1 MESDSSFCETPPLVV
16 FFISAFTSVSYQCHR
31 HISHP
36 CRTLESEFV
45 VSCYSSESMLF
56 IPSHRVQYTLRFET
70 VELTNTWYHLL
81 TPEPAPSAVEP
92 EPEPT
97 QNPIESVPE
106 PSPPDSDNQPNE
118 TPYHQCPVT
127 VEYLQQNFKSENER
141 LHKTQPPCS
150 IPPIPPPPPKRD
162 HSTLKRRVELKNY

>member
-1 MESDSSFCETPPLVV
+1 
-16 FFISAFTSVSYQCHR
+16 
-31 HISHP
+31 
-36 CRTLESEFV
+36 
-45 VSCYSSESMLF
+45 MLF

-118 TPYHQCPVT
+118 TPYHQCLVT
-127 VEYLQQNFKSENER
+127 VEYLQQKLQEREER